1 MANQLQSKFLHLF
14 TLQRLFHFDD
24 SIQRTWLSAESVS
37 DNIRLARMVVDIHII
52 ILDQLH
58 PSTLPHI
65 QLLLSKNVLEALMI
79 GIQLTH
85 VAYQIV
91 VPCLEG
97 MYHSGKLEVMGRVI
111 LLMGTKLP

>member
-14 TLQRLFHFDD
+14 TQQRLFHFDD
-24 SIQRTWLSAESVS
+24 SIQRTWLLAESVG
-37 DNIRLARMVVDIHII
+37 DNIRLAGMVVDIDII

-65 QLLLSKNVLEALMI
+65 QLPLSENVLEALMI
-79 GIQLTH
+79 CIQLTP

-97 MYHSGKLEVMGRVI
+97 MCHSGKL
-111 LLMGTKLP
+111 